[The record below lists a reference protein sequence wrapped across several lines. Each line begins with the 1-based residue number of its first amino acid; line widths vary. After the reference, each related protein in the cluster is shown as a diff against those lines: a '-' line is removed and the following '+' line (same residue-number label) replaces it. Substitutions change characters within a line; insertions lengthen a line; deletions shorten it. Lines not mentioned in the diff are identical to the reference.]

1 MISGD
6 AQLHPSALVESGASV
21 GDATRIWAFT
31 HILPGAKIGA
41 ECNICDHVFI
51 ENDVEVGDRVTIK
64 SSVQLWDGIRLEDD
78 VFVGPNATFTND
90 KFPRSKT
97 YPEEFPVTRVRAG
110 ASIGANATIL
120 PGVCIGAG
128 AMVGAGAVVTR
139 DIPPKAIVIGNPASI
154 VGYVGTEEKQVRAAD
169 SSGQLERSGV
179 SGVRLHE
186 LQHVKDLRGDLS
198 AIEWDRELPFR
209 PKRAFFVYNVPNARV
224 RGEHAHKACHQFL
237 LCLHGSVAVIVD
249 DGQSREEFRLNE
261 PHIGIHIPPGVWGT
275 QYKYSSEA
283 VLFVLASHEYDAED
297 YIRDYDEY
305 LEYLKS

>member
-21 GDATRIWAFT
+21 GEGTRVWAFT

-41 ECNICDHVFI
+41 ECSICDHVFI

-64 SSVQLWDGIRLEDD
+64 CGVQLWDGIRLEDD

-90 KFPRSKT
+90 KFPRSKA
-97 YPEEFPVTRVRAG
+97 YPEEFPVTFVRAG

-139 DIPPKAIVIGNPASI
+139 DIPPKAIVIGNPANI

-169 SSGQLERSGV
+169 SSGRLERSSV

-198 AIEWDRELPFR
+198 AIEWDKELPFR
-209 PKRAFFVYNVPNARV
+209 PKRAFFVYKVPNARV

-237 LCLHGSVAVIVD
+237 LCLHGSVAVVVD
-249 DGQSREEFRLNE
+249 DGQNREEFRLNE

-275 QYKYSSEA
+275 QYKYSSDA
-283 VLFVLASHEYDAED
+283 VLFVLASHKYDAAD

-305 LEYLKS
+305 LEYIGS